1 MRRQQRRL
9 DLGVGELGAAGDE
22 AHDRR
27 GDFLGHELAARLQ
40 HGGERLR
47 ARHPGE
53 PHPVLRDR
61 GHLALQS
68 FEVGEIVLAQRD
80 QDPVVGAREVELLG
94 RGVVALD
101 PRFERLRR
109 AVLDEVGEVLEEL
122 RGALAAEVVALRERE
137 DLLEL
142 VEDQQRDERLAR
154 GVAQHVVAMVQELPQ
169 RLAARRRRRS
179 ASTRRTPASRGR
191 SPA

>member
-1 MRRQQRRL
+1 MRREQRGL

-27 GDFLGHELAARLQ
+27 GDFLGDELAAGLQ
-40 HGGERLR
+40 HRGQRLR
-47 ARHPGE
+47 AGHARE

-61 GHLALQS
+61 RHLALEAL
-68 FEVGEIVLAQRD
+68 EVREVVLAQRD
-80 QDPVVGAREVELLG
+80 QDAVVAAREVEVLG
-94 RGVVALD
+94 RRVVALD
-101 PRFERLRR
+101 ARLERLRR

-142 VEDQQRDERLAR
+142 VEDQQRDERLAGR
-154 GVAQHVVAMVQELPQ
+154 VAQHVVAVVQEFPQ
-169 RLAARRRRRS
+169 RLAARRRRRA
-179 ASTRRTPASRGR
+179 ASTRPAPASRGR